1 MQYQVTITETL
12 KRNIL
17 IDAISLKEAEI
28 IAWDRYHSCDIV
40 LDWSDFTDVDL
51 VVSNN
56 HEGIKIP
63 QQHFKPLV
71 PYFKSTDRAFTLLH
85 GDCFKLLREFDFKFS
100 CIFADPPYDR
110 AALKHL
116 DEDAMKDALDSML
129 IDFQLLVEDHDY
141 DWCDAWEQ
149 VSDDYV
155 AQMTD
160 AVNQGIL

>member
-1 MQYQVTITETL
+1 MKITRVINGETVEIELTHEEMVKAAESIREYDYTQYL
-12 KRNIL
+12 KKQIQ
-17 IDAISLKEAEI
+17 D
-28 IAWDRYHSCDIV
+28 
-40 LDWSDFTDVDL
+40 LDDDD
-51 VVSNN
+51 
-56 HEGIKIP
+56 
-63 QQHFKPLV
+63 
-71 PYFKSTDRAFTLLH
+71 
-85 GDCFKLLREFDFKFS
+85 
-100 CIFADPPYDR
+100 DR
-110 AALKHL
+110 AALKYL

>member
-1 MQYQVTITETL
+1 MLITETGGFVKNLETGEYDYTQYL
-12 KRNIL
+12 KKQIQ
-17 IDAISLKEAEI
+17 D
-28 IAWDRYHSCDIV
+28 
-40 LDWSDFTDVDL
+40 LDDDD
-51 VVSNN
+51 
-56 HEGIKIP
+56 
-63 QQHFKPLV
+63 
-71 PYFKSTDRAFTLLH
+71 
-85 GDCFKLLREFDFKFS
+85 
-100 CIFADPPYDR
+100 DR

-155 AQMTD
+155 TQMTD